1 MKVEGNRNI
10 VLNLYKQNTLKL
22 SNSNEIKNSDK
33 IELSKLGKEISK
45 YIEDSSCCNIS
56 NRVEE
61 IKEKIKN
68 GTYKVNEEE
77 LAKSIL
83 DEIKR
88 GI

>member
-1 MKVEGNRNI
+1 MKIEGNRNI

-22 SNSNEIKNSDK
+22 SSNNEIKNSDK

-45 YIEDSSCCNIS
+45 YIEDSSSFNT
-56 NRVEE
+56 NKVEE

-88 GI
+88 GV

>member
-45 YIEDSSCCNIS
+45 YIEDSSCCN
-56 NRVEE
+56 NKKVEE